1 MKTIKLE
8 IDDSKIDIVLNII
21 DNLKD
26 DVISKYEIISDKK
39 ESKDFIDISEE
50 SLYKI
55 WENDEDSDY
64 DKFL

>member
-39 ESKDFIDISEE
+39 ESKDFINISEE
-50 SLYKI
+50 SLHKI